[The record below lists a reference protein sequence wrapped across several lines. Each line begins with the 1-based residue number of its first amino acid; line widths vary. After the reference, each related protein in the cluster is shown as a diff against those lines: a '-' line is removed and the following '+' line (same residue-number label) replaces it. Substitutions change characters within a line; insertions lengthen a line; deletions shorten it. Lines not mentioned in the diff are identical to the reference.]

1 MNQIRK
7 QLLALSRKENNFEQL
22 ISLYIREGLVNR
34 FSQSDLS
41 YQL

>member
-22 ISLYIREGLVNR
+22 ISLYIREGLVDRN
-34 FSQSDLS
+34 
-41 YQL
+41 